1 MDHPERLIR
10 DPKDQPILNASIMA
24 DVDMIIT
31 GDKDFLCMDIES
43 PRRITA
49 AKSLFYIVTDKVGII
64 TI

>member
-1 MDHPERLIR
+1 
-10 DPKDQPILNASIMA
+10 MA